1 MSQFTWKTKHLE
13 IRNHG
18 ILKSLKFMFKLLL
31 PFVLDWRSSGT
42 RRRKNERENMTAAIG
57 DVDDVDV
64 KKGIT

>member
-1 MSQFTWKTKHLE
+1 
-13 IRNHG
+13 
-18 ILKSLKFMFKLLL
+18 MFKLLL
-31 PFVLDWRSSGT
+31 PFVLDWRSSRT